1 MSDQSLIAQVLEG
14 QAQAFTMLVYRWQR
28 KIYNFAYRYTMD
40 RDVAGD
46 IAQQTFIRAFKN
58 LSRLKDPDAFSP
70 WLYQI
75 TVNLCKDHLK
85 KKKNRFLSLEAL
97 QEKHQES
104 GTPLPRELCSG
115 EWDIPDQAVQRRE
128 TVTRVQHALT
138 QIPAEQREVV
148 ILKQFQGLKF
158 SEIAEILDLPVNT
171 VKSRMYYGLSA
182 IRKVLE
188 AND

>member
-14 QAQAFTMLVYRWQR
+14 QAHAFNMLVYRWQR

-40 RDVAGD
+40 RDAAGD

-58 LSRLKDPDAFSP
+58 LPQLKDPAAFAP

-104 GTPLPRELCSG
+104 GMPLPQELHSA
-115 EWDIPDQAVQRRE
+115 ERDSPDHALQRCETVDRVQR
-128 TVTRVQHALT
+128 ALT

-182 IRKVLE
+182 IRKILE
-188 AND
+188 QDV